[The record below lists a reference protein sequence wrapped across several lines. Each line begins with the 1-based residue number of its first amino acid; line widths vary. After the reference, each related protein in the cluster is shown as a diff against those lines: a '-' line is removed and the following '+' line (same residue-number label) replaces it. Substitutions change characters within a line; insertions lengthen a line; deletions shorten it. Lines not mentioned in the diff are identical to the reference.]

1 MFDYSM
7 VHRMMQ
13 DFFTPSGVGEGNIS
27 NTTGDSAPER
37 RPASRVFV
45 ISRRQDTATSTP
57 GDSANL
63 RRPQPRARL
72 SLPACRLPPAWHA
85 PAVHRTVSEASV
97 TVSLN
102 RSIALTWRGP
112 EGSFQATGRSKLTG

>member
-63 RRPQPRARL
+63 RR
-72 SLPACRLPPAWHA
+72 A